1 MSDLPIACTLDAAA
15 IKTRRDGLLAQLSSS
30 AKHCEQLPNGLRLE
44 FAASS
49 ETLALIGEAI
59 DAERRCCRFLTF
71 QLTVTENDGPVILE
85 LTGPAGTREFLNG
98 LFG

>member
-30 AKHCEQLPNGLRLE
+30 AKRCEQLPNGLRLE
-44 FAASS
+44 FAAGS